1 MAVTGNEPVS
11 AANLKTLIGSGGGG
25 LLATSSD
32 VDKVTNGVRFN
43 ASWALATT
51 PPKTV
56 IGKAARKTVTVMVR
70 NDSSRIPVNRE
81 NMSDTFL
88 DIDAA
93 YLPTVEGKVGSAN
106 ASASK
111 MASTVSFTA
120 SIMYTGGKFV
130 IDKSNWDELYSTI
143 YLYDFNL
150 TWQIAESATKKE
162 DGKLVTLGLLMEV
175 LAK

>member
-43 ASWALATT
+43 ASWALSTT

-70 NDSSRIPVNRE
+70 NDSNDITVNRE
-81 NMSDTFL
+81 NMSDSFL
-88 DIDAA
+88 NIDAA

-106 ASASK
+106 AYAMK

-130 IDKSNWDELYSTI
+130 IDQSNWSPYYSAI
-143 YLYDFNL
+143 NLRDFNL
-150 TWQIAESATKKE
+150 TWQIAQSATQKE

-175 LAK
+175 IGK